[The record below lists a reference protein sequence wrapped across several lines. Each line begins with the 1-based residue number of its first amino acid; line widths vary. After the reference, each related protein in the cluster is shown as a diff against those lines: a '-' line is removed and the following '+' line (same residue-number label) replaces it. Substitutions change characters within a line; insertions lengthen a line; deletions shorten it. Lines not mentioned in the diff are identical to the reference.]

1 MEEKGMKQAELAR
14 LVGVGRSTIN
24 KYLRSSDKTH
34 DALTVLKIAKA
45 LDVNSEWL
53 YGATD
58 IRKPFYEPSI
68 VDIYGQLSEAGKK
81 ELYSYASYLL
91 NKEKESVKELPHLG
105 LTAAGAGVSGCD
117 PFYETFKLRNVPK
130 GADHIL
136 TVKGDSMEPL
146 IKDGDII
153 FVAKTPIVENGE
165 IAIVN
170 MDGEITC
177 KKFYMKNGVIELRSI
192 NPKYPPLYPDPAKFS
207 IMGRVLLGG
216 NGHENGSL

>member
-1 MEEKGMKQAELAR
+1 
-14 LVGVGRSTIN
+14 
-24 KYLRSSDKTH
+24 
-34 DALTVLKIAKA
+34 
-45 LDVNSEWL
+45 
-53 YGATD
+53 
-58 IRKPFYEPSI
+58 
-68 VDIYGQLSEAGKK
+68 
-81 ELYSYASYLL
+81 
-91 NKEKESVKELPHLG
+91 
-105 LTAAGAGVSGCD
+105 
-117 PFYETFKLRNVPK
+117 
-130 GADHIL
+130 
-136 TVKGDSMEPL
+136 MEPL